1 MQSQK
6 IILQEMGGR
15 KSEKEDAFK
24 SCKVFSNFMFG
35 DWNIWDMWTKCSCRV
50 RCVKERNNTAAVNI
64 SKDGW
69 TMTAA
74 FRKSNSSHIMKTKL
88 YGTRFQGH
96 MWWEDKNGEETVK
109 IYYKSGKIN
118 KIKAKFSKK
127 SQKKYNGVYK
137 VYNVI
142 KAPKLSAI
150 KEKGPYPYGDGVI
163 YSVTWSKVSGAKGYQ
178 CKVSALA
185 GEWWNMYVKRST
197 SHRSASVEG
206 SDIEKVKFKVRAYKK
221 VNGISV
227 YGSWSN
233 VRSKKC
239 W

>member
-1 MQSQK
+1 MRGLPQK
-6 IILQEMGGR
+6 QNARRADKIRLCGHLRRYKKI
-15 KSEKEDAFK
+15 
-24 SCKVFSNFMFG
+24 
-35 DWNIWDMWTKCSCRV
+35 
-50 RCVKERNNTAAVNI
+50 VKKI
-64 SKDGW
+64 Y
-69 TMTAA
+69 
-74 FRKSNSSHIMKTKL
+74 I
-88 YGTRFQGH
+88 
-96 MWWEDKNGEETVK
+96 